1 MLLLERLCGMYRF
14 NLKFEGFFPKVNVQ
28 HAVAGSD
35 FLLLETLAP
44 AVGKL
49 AFQVILQVF
58 HFCFSERRFQPNR
71 SASREFSVSYFH
83 RRDGAEYLRFDFVV
97 SALVKIE
104 HQVPAVRA
112 VALVDGIPNAI
123 FVVDHINA

>member
-1 MLLLERLCGMYRF
+1 MYASTSKSKGSSQ
-14 NLKFEGFFPKVNVQ
+14 NVNVQ

-58 HFCFSERRFQPNR
+58 HFCFSERRLQPNR
-71 SASREFSVSYFH
+71 SASCEFSVSYFH
-83 RRDGAEYLRFDFVV
+83 RRDGAEYLRLDFVV
-97 SALVKIE
+97 SALVK
-104 HQVPAVRA
+104 
-112 VALVDGIPNAI
+112 
-123 FVVDHINA
+123 